1 MSEHLDK
8 AYTYAGYSEEHD
20 TPASALPAIAR
31 MYAAIAQAEAAERT
45 AQAIERIAALLECVV
60 GAGNPSGTMAVMT
73 CDIYN
78 AWKDNI

>member
-31 MYAAIAQAEAAERT
+31 MYAAIAQAEAAER
-45 AQAIERIAALLECVV
+45 QAAAMEKIAAVL
-60 GAGNPSGTMAVMT
+60 GTIAAAMGER
-73 CDIYN
+73 
-78 AWKDNI
+78 